1 MCLMFCVLSKD
12 EVFKM
17 NNTESKKLNEEE
29 NRQSNNKEFES
40 FAKVIFEKKVQ
51 SMVILLSYKILL
63 ENIFDCLLDEK

>member
-1 MCLMFCVLSKD
+1 MFCVLSKD